1 VVRIF
6 LESGLEVDFEKLKA
20 NVAMLRGEIDSLY
33 ELVEEAYHEGFKDGR
48 DKGDKENT
56 FWAWSESK
64 VIEKLEK

>member
-1 VVRIF
+1 M
-6 LESGLEVDFEKLKA
+6 VDNELRHRMTATEFA
-20 NVAMLRGEIDSLY
+20 NRQLNEIERLR

-64 VIEKLEK
+64 VIEKLEE